1 MTTFTLRGDQIGE
14 ALQFQENG
22 TSVTVEIGRVW
33 FSATDTVTLTAAP
46 GAIDPLTGAF
56 VGGAGSIIGM
66 TVATAT
72 GQITTFGVSAATAL
86 DVDPDQA
93 KNGSDFMYISESPA
107 AGLGGLYAGIQL
119 EKILVSDVP
128 LTPGTSPVFSSI
140 GNWVANGGL
149 TPPPPQL
156 NGTPADDT
164 LTGSEVANQM
174 NGFAGNDTI
183 LSLGGNDTVLG
194 GQGNDRIN
202 AGAGVDRIEGG
213 AGDDRMLGEAGADR
227 MFGGAGNDLFD
238 GGAGRDVVT
247 GGLGG
252 DTFVFGNGDR
262 VTDFSALEGDELVF
276 AATLGLDLAS
286 VTVTY
291 DATGAT
297 VRYGTETMRLQG
309 ASEPF
314 DLGNHIKFDY
324 QPSFE
329 FL

>member
-22 TSVTVEIGRVW
+22 TTITVEIGRVW

-46 GAIDPLTGAF
+46 GAVDPVTGAF
-56 VGGAGSIIGM
+56 IGGAGSIIGM
-66 TVATAT
+66 TVSTAT
-72 GQITTFGVSAATAL
+72 GQVTTFGVSAANSL

-93 KNGSDFMYISESPA
+93 KNGADFMYVAESPA

-119 EKILVSDVP
+119 EKMLISDVP
-128 LTPGTSPVFSSI
+128 LTAGTSPVFSAI
-140 GNWVANGGL
+140 GNWVANGGV

-156 NGTPADDT
+156 TGTPADDA
-164 LTGSEVANQM
+164 LTGTEAADRM

-194 GQGNDRIN
+194 GHGNDRIN
-202 AGAGVDRIEGG
+202 GGAGADRIDGG
-213 AGDDRMLGEAGADR
+213 TGDDRMLGDAGADR
-227 MFGGAGNDLFD
+227 MFGGEGNDLFD
-238 GGAGRDVVT
+238 GGIGRDVMT
-247 GGLGG
+247 GGFGG

-262 VTDFSALEGDELVF
+262 VTDFSALQGDELVF
-276 AATLGLDLAS
+276 AATLGIDLAS

-291 DATGAT
+291 DAAGAT
-297 VRYGTETMRLQG
+297 VRLGTESMRLEG
-309 ASEPF
+309 VTEPF